1 MFVQIRLDV
10 GDDGDDVDIGECDDG
25 VGGDDVGMLTVGVW
39 RVFIQIRL
47 ERRVDVERVGLFV
60 TRWTAAEGWLAYLQ
74 PKFTNSQY

>member
-1 MFVQIRLDV
+1 MFVQIRHDV
-10 GDDGDDVDIGECDDG
+10 DDDGDDVDVGDDD

-60 TRWTAAEGWLAYLQ
+60 TRWTAAEGGLAYLQ